1 MANGR
6 LLFIDLLRIAGIS
19 LVLGE
24 HIVSSGLYPFLMKYY
39 LSISLYGNM
48 VYITYGRIGVAIFL
62 FASGCSLANSNSEIR
77 TFKDI
82 KEFYSKRLLRI
93 YPAYWTAILFSI
105 MMEPYI
111 LLRSFSCLEIF
122 KYLIGFQAWGAK
134 NGLEA
139 LGKINGPFWFLTP
152 LLSLYIMYPLILYL
166 IKKRPNLSL
175 ISFLVVSEIST
186 YLLLHYYTTEPSW
199 SPLYWLFIFGFGM
212 YVMKVSLYPKMK
224 NNTKAIVFLSNMVFY
239 VYLINEPLDFTI
251 LQYPILFFV
260 ALFVIASMFYAFD
273 KQIHNLMSRNKPKL
287 SPS

>member
-122 KYLIGFQAWGAK
+122 KYLIGFQA
-134 NGLEA
+134 
-139 LGKINGPFWFLTP
+139 
-152 LLSLYIMYPLILYL
+152 
-166 IKKRPNLSL
+166 
-175 ISFLVVSEIST
+175 
-186 YLLLHYYTTEPSW
+186 
-199 SPLYWLFIFGFGM
+199 
-212 YVMKVSLYPKMK
+212 
-224 NNTKAIVFLSNMVFY
+224 
-239 VYLINEPLDFTI
+239 
-251 LQYPILFFV
+251 
-260 ALFVIASMFYAFD
+260 
-273 KQIHNLMSRNKPKL
+273 
-287 SPS
+287 